1 MKLEKSDYKEEL
13 LGRLIDIVEDF
24 LEQKG
29 IATEEEPVIIGN
41 EYDELSNEFAVALGL
56 E

>member
-1 MKLEKSDYKEEL
+1 MKLDKNDCGEEL
-13 LGRLIDIVEDF
+13 LGRLIDTVEDF
-24 LEQKG
+24 LERKG

-41 EYDELSNEFAVALGL
+41 DYDELVHEFAVALGL